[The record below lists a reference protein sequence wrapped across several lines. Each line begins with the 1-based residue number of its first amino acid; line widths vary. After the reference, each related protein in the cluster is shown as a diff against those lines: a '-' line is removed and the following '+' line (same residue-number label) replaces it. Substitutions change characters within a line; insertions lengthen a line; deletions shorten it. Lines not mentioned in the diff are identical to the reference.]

1 MKKFMLTFIVL
12 PILASFSCS
21 GEDAV
26 TDLMGNCSNN
36 NKVTIQLRTGLD
48 ITEHSSSF
56 DKTNAN
62 AISTRTSTTTSANT
76 FTPTLPKTF
85 NAYFV
90 AAEDK
95 GQYQTGKMVKAVKV
109 SNGDNAITL
118 PAMRYKIYVTNYD
131 LDKIRDN
138 SKPETSLPESSSTL
152 YYFGS
157 SEKDL
162 ESDGITL
169 DVTLSN
175 PYATVAICKN
185 SCVSSS
191 PVYKDNNT
199 YCENGN
205 WYYLYIRNSETDTKI
220 PVEIEKNTTTN
231 YTLTK
236 DILPNH
242 IYEYTLSR
250 NVSTVGGSLNIT
262 VNGFTNTYSSDIN
275 L

>member
-1 MKKFMLTFIVL
+1 MKRFMLTFIIL
-12 PILASFSCS
+12 PIFASFSCS
-21 GEDAV
+21 GEDEV
-26 TDLMGNCSNN
+26 TDQMGNSINN
-36 NKVTIQLRTGLD
+36 NEITIQLRTELG
-48 ITEHSSSF
+48 ITENSSSF
-56 DKTNAN
+56 DKAFTGICATR
-62 AISTRTSTTTSANT
+62 AGQTSSDSTFS
-76 FTPTLPKTF
+76 PTLPTTYK
-85 NAYFV
+85 AYFV
-90 AAEDK
+90 AEETK
-95 GQYQTGKMVKAVKV
+95 GQYKSGSIVKTAAV
-109 SNGDNAITL
+109 NDGTNIITV
-118 PAMRYKIYVTNYD
+118 PAMKYNIYVTNYD
-131 LDKIRDN
+131 IDKIPN
-138 SKPETSLPESSSTL
+138 SSDIEASLPESSSTL